1 MKSDYIN
8 IERFLDEDKKIKI
21 WPAKRDLKIEILKYL
36 SEKFE
41 TGVFYTE
48 KEVNE
53 IIKNWHT
60 FSDFFLLRRGLI
72 DMKYLSRTK
81 DGLQYWKEENIS
93 NSLEVKHENY

>member
-1 MKSDYIN
+1 MKDDFN
-8 IERFLDEDKKIKI
+8 IERFLDEKKKIKI

-36 SEKFE
+36 AQKFE
-41 TGVFYTE
+41 TGVIYTE

-81 DGLQYWKEENIS
+81 DGLQYWKEER
-93 NSLEVKHENY
+93 

>member
-1 MKSDYIN
+1 MN
-8 IERFLDEDKKIKI
+8 IDRFLDEDKKIKL
-21 WPAKRDLKIEILKYL
+21 WPGKREMKMEVLHYL

-60 FSDFFLLRRGLI
+60 FGDFFLLRRELI
-72 DMKYLSRTK
+72 EMKYLSRTR
-81 DGLQYWKEENIS
+81 DGLQYWKENTGMQPEIKNEN
-93 NSLEVKHENY
+93 L